1 MPSFKVWKT
10 HAFHSW
16 SNATIFLVT
25 EPSWSLTAAW
35 MSSYLTVY
43 LVALHAPV
51 TAIGLAIGIA
61 GLLQAALLPAVG
73 WVSRTI
79 GRKSVIQIGDVLG
92 WVVAIGLW
100 IADVSVVWV
109 LIALVLNQLS
119 NVVTPAWNGLF
130 SEDITVQQRSHG
142 YLVLQILTILGG
154 LVVPM
159 AAIWEREMGV
169 ARSGRLVLIIALPML
184 AASIAVRQWLL
195 HESSGE
201 KAERSARQSGT
212 WQKTWPRIRPA
223 LRGQGIPL
231 AMLRVLAQ
239 FSFSLFITFAPLTFV
254 NRLGLNMH
262 ADQLAFLPLAASIFG
277 LGLWIGHRRFATL
290 SPYTSLGLSI
300 AALLLGFALLGS
312 GAAGGFVTVLLAWGL
327 VMSGQ
332 SVFWSSQT
340 TYWLSWVPD
349 FARVDIQGY
358 VGAVGALLVSIG
370 DPLLAAWVVRH
381 PFLFYW
387 GNFGLIVVL
396 GLLWFSIGHLTAS
409 RSDSSP

>member
-1 MPSFKVWKT
+1 
-10 HAFHSW
+10 
-16 SNATIFLVT
+16 
-25 EPSWSLTAAW
+25 

-43 LVALHAPV
+43 LVALHSPV
-51 TAIGLAIGIA
+51 TAIGLAIGIS

-73 WVSRTI
+73 WFSRVI

-100 IADVSVVWV
+100 IADVSVLWL

-130 SEDITVQQRSHG
+130 SEDITIQQRSHG
-142 YLVLQILTILGG
+142 YLILQILTILGG
-154 LVVPM
+154 LAIPV
-159 AAIWEREMGV
+159 AAIWEREMGM
-169 ARSGRLVLIIALPML
+169 AHSGRLVLIIAMPML
-184 AASIAVRQWLL
+184 ATSIAVRQWLL

-201 KAERSARQSGT
+201 KAEQSARRSGT

-223 LRGQGIPL
+223 LHSQGIPL
-231 AMLRVLAQ
+231 AILRILAQ

-254 NRLGLNMH
+254 NRLGLKMH
-262 ADQLAFLPLAASIFG
+262 TDQLAFLPLAASIFG
-277 LGLWIGHRRFATL
+277 LLLWIYHRRLAAVN
-290 SPYTSLGLSI
+290 PYTSLGLSI
-300 AALLLGFALLGS
+300 AALLLGFALLGC
-312 GAAGGFVTVLLAWGL
+312 GAPGGFAMVLLAWGL

-332 SVFWSSQT
+332 SVFWSSHT

-349 FARVDIQGY
+349 LARVDIQGY

-381 PFLFYW
+381 PFFFYW
-387 GNFGLIVVL
+387 GNFGLSVIM
-396 GLLWFSIGHLTAS
+396 GLLWYSISHWEEPSSNS
-409 RSDSSP
+409 RTQTS